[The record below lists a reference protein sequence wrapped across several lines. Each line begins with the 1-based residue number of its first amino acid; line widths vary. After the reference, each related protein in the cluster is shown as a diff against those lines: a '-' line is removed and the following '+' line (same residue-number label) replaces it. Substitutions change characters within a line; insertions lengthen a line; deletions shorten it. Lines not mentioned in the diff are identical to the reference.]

1 MAGIFVCQKLIQG
14 IMRPDVLE
22 YTQRFIQKPAEQRSE
37 SGRLIVIEGCDG
49 VGKSTAARILAE
61 VYGAMSFSS
70 PIDPKTKER
79 RGAVDKEAFND
90 PLNRFRFFRESN
102 ALDSA
107 KYLRPNLAEGR
118 NIVLDRYILST
129 IIGNMGLGMELPP
142 EELLVVPDIVIPDAT
157 IFLSLDPNIRAQ
169 RIAKR
174 AAELGKAKTDNV
186 IDNATDVQSRV
197 SGLLDELTEYG
208 IIKVDTTGLE
218 PMEVVSVIVD
228 KLETVGVMSKL
239 KK

>member
-1 MAGIFVCQKLIQG
+1 
-14 IMRPDVLE
+14 
-22 YTQRFIQKPAEQRSE
+22 
-37 SGRLIVIEGCDG
+37 
-49 VGKSTAARILAE
+49 
-61 VYGAMSFSS
+61 
-70 PIDPKTKER
+70 
-79 RGAVDKEAFND
+79 
-90 PLNRFRFFRESN
+90 
-102 ALDSA
+102 
-107 KYLRPNLAEGR
+107 
-118 NIVLDRYILST
+118 
-129 IIGNMGLGMELPP
+129 MGLGMELPP